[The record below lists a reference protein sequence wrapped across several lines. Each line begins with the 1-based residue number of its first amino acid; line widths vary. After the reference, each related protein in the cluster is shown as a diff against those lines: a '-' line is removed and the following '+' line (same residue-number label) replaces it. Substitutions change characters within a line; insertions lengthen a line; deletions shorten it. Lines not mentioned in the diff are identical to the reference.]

1 MDLTLTALAPEYE
14 RMFDLCKI
22 DPKKRE
28 EVEHAI
34 TSILK
39 NAPIYDSVSQFTNVP
54 WWWIGLIHMR
64 ESSFDFRCHIHNGDP
79 LTARTVHV
87 PANRP
92 VTGQPPFTWQDSAI
106 DALRFENLHKWQNW
120 SIVGSLFRSRRT
132 TGSDTGSAASSVR
145 TCGALQC
152 TTSRG
157 SSSTTASSRLA
168 RSIGSSGAGPFSARC
183 SIRTSSTSPWKR
195 LRRRESS
202 IASIH
207 HRFINAV

>member
-87 PANRP
+87 PINRP
-92 VTGQPPFTWQDSAI
+92 VTGQPPFTWQESAI

-120 SIVGSLFRSRRT
+120 SIVGALFRLEAYNGFGYRKRGVVSPYVW
-132 TGSDTGSAASSVR
+132 SASMHYESGKFIDDGVFSPGAVDR
-145 TCGALQC
+145 QLGCGTVLRAMFDQDLVDF
-152 TTSRG
+152 TVEKT
-157 SSSTTASSRLA
+157 TTA
-168 RSIGSSGAGPFSARC
+168 
-183 SIRTSSTSPWKR
+183 
-195 LRRRESS
+195 
-202 IASIH
+202 
-207 HRFINAV
+207 